1 MKIIR
6 RLIAK
11 ELLGFSSFISIQ
23 TDLDLTKTSCKLKL
37 SHCKRGKNY
46 ELVQDRSL

>member
-11 ELLGFSSFISIQ
+11 ELLGFSSFIQ
-23 TDLDLTKTSCKLKL
+23 TDLDLATTSCKLTL
-37 SHCKRGKNY
+37 SHCKRGKK
-46 ELVQDRSL
+46 L